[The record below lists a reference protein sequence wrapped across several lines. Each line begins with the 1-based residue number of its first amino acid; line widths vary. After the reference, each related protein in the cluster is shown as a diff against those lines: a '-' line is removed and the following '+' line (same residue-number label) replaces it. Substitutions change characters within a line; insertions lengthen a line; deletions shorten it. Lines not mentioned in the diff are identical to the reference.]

1 MNKLPKNV
9 VEKIKNIEIPNFG
22 PKTSFAGIGNG
33 GGGGLDALK
42 DAYQFMKENG
52 EKVFGKGTKKAKGL
66 RKQYV
71 GRTPGKRSQTG
82 REVIERMKNENPP
95 RIRTTRRGITEFKAS
110 DGEWYELS
118 QADMAHRTDA
128 VSWWNSVGRHYG
140 AKSKEVR
147 KWMLDSDNY
156 ELDHYSLNRSAGA
169 KLGERYLP
177 PTKK

>member
-1 MNKLPKNV
+1 MEEVTALMNKLPKNV

-71 GRTPGKRSQTG
+71 GRTPGKRSRTG

-128 VSWWNSVGRHYG
+128 VSWWNC
-140 AKSKEVR
+140 
-147 KWMLDSDNY
+147 W
-156 ELDHYSLNRSAGA
+156 
-169 KLGERYLP
+169 
-177 PTKK
+177 